1 MIDASACDGRG
12 FFFAAHEPRQRGI
25 MSDSDIHARKLRPQ
39 SLMVHAGTTR
49 SAAEE
54 TAEGIFMT
62 SGYVYK
68 TAEEAES
75 AFVIEGSRYVYSR
88 FRNPTIAMFEERLAA
103 FEGAPRCFGT
113 ATGMAAV
120 FAALMADIKVGDRV
134 VAPHAMFGSCTH
146 IIKNIL
152 PSYGVTYTMV
162 EGTDLGEWEAAL
174 STPAKY
180 VFLESPA
187 NPTLDI
193 IDIAAVAEL
202 AHKAGAKL
210 IVDNVFATPIFQKPF
225 TLGADIVVYS
235 ATKHIDGQG
244 RALGGAILCGND
256 FAAKLHPFLRHTGPT
271 MSPFNAWL
279 LLKGLETLA
288 LRVKAQAE
296 SAARIA
302 HFLESHPAIEQL
314 RYPGL
319 ESHPQHALAKRQMSG
334 FGNLLCF
341 DVKGGKPAAFAALNR
356 LQLILLSNNLGD
368 SKSLITHPATTTH
381 AKVPE
386 EDKLRVGIRPGTIRL
401 SAGLEDVEDLIDDL
415 RTALG

>member
-1 MIDASACDGRG
+1 MVMIDPKNRRTDL
-12 FFFAAHEPRQRGI
+12 
-25 MSDSDIHARKLRPQ
+25 KPQ
-39 SLMVHAGTTR
+39 SIMVHAGTTR
-49 SAAEE
+49 SQAAE
-54 TAEGIFMT
+54 TAEAITMT
-62 SGYVYK
+62 SGFVYK
-68 TAEEAES
+68 TAEEAEN
-75 AFVIEGSRYVYSR
+75 AFVVEGSRYVYSR
-88 FRNPTIAMFEERLAA
+88 FRNPTVAMFEERLAA
-103 FEGAPRCFGT
+103 FEGAPRCFGL

-120 FAALMADIKVGDRV
+120 FAALAADIKVGDRI

-152 PSYGVTYTMV
+152 PNYGVTYTMV
-162 EGTDLGEWEAAL
+162 EGTDLNDWKAAL

-202 AHKAGAKL
+202 AHAAGAKL
-210 IVDNVFATPIFQKPF
+210 IVDNVFATPVFQKPF
-225 TLGADIVVYS
+225 QLGADIVVYS

-244 RALGGAILCGND
+244 RALGGAILCD
-256 FAAKLHPFLRHTGPT
+256 DEFAAKLHPFLRHTGPT

-279 LLKGLETLA
+279 LLKGLETLS
-288 LRVKAQAE
+288 LRVKAQSE
-296 SAARIA
+296 SALKIA
-302 HFLESHPAIEQL
+302 AFLEAQDKIEGL

-319 ESHPQHALAKRQMSG
+319 PSHPQHELAKRQMTG
-334 FGNLLCF
+334 FGNLIAF

-356 LQLILLSNNLGD
+356 LDLILISNNLGD

-386 EDKLRVGIRPGTIRL
+386 EDKLRVGIRAGTIRL
-401 SAGLEDVEDLIDDL
+401 SVGLEDTDDLIDDL
-415 RTALG
+415 KAALAG

>member
-1 MIDASACDGRG
+1 MNMVDFGSRRPGL
-12 FFFAAHEPRQRGI
+12 
-25 MSDSDIHARKLRPQ
+25 KPQ

-49 SAAEE
+49 SQAEE

-68 TAEEAES
+68 TAEEAEN
-75 AFVIEGSRYVYSR
+75 AFVVEGSRYVYSR

-103 FEGAPRCFGT
+103 YEGAPRCFGV

-120 FAALMADIKVGDRV
+120 FAALAADIKVGDRI

-152 PSYGVTYTMV
+152 PAYGVTHTMV
-162 EGTDLGEWEAAL
+162 EGTDLNEWKAAL
-174 STPAKY
+174 ATPAKY

-202 AHKAGAKL
+202 AHAAGAKL

-225 TLGADIVVYS
+225 KLGADIVVYS

-244 RALGGAILCGND
+244 RALGGAILCD
-256 FAAKLHPFLRHTGPT
+256 DAFAAKLHPFLRHTGPT

-279 LLKGLETLA
+279 LLKGLETLD
-288 LRVKAQAE
+288 LRVKAQ
-296 SAARIA
+296 SASAQKIA
-302 HFLESHPAIEQL
+302 AFLEAHPKIEGL

-319 ESHPQHALAKRQMSG
+319 PSHPQHELAAKQMTG
-334 FGNLLCF
+334 FGNLIAF
-341 DVKGGKPAAFAALNR
+341 DIKGGKTAAFAALNR
-356 LQLILLSNNLGD
+356 LELILISNNLGD
-368 SKSLITHPATTTH
+368 SKSLITHPGTTTH

-386 EDKLRVGIRPGTIRL
+386 EDKLRVGIRAGTIRL
-401 SAGLEDVEDLIDDL
+401 SVGLEDTDDLIDDL
-415 RTALG
+415 TAALS

>member
-1 MIDASACDGRG
+1 MID
-12 FFFAAHEPRQRGI
+12 
-25 MSDSDIHARKLRPQ
+25 HANRRPGLKPQ
-39 SLMVHAGTTR
+39 SQLVHAGTTR
-49 SAAEE
+49 SLAEE
-54 TAEGIFMT
+54 TAEAITMT
-62 SGYVYK
+62 SGFVYQ

-75 AFVIEGSRYVYSR
+75 AFVNEGSRYVYSR

-103 FEGAPRCFGT
+103 FEGAPRCFGL
-113 ATGMAAV
+113 ATGMSAV
-120 FAALMADIKVGDRV
+120 FAALAADIKVGDRI

-152 PSYGVTYTMV
+152 PNYGVTYTMV
-162 EGTDLGEWEAAL
+162 EGTDLNEWRAAL

-202 AHKAGAKL
+202 THAAGAKL

-225 TLGADIVVYS
+225 KLGADVVVYS

-244 RALGGAILCGND
+244 RALGGAILCD
-256 FAAKLHPFLRHTGPT
+256 DEFAAKLHPFLRHTGPT

-279 LLKGLETLA
+279 LLKGLETLS
-288 LRVKAQAE
+288 LRVKAQSD
-296 SAARIA
+296 SALKIA
-302 HFLESHPAIEQL
+302 AFLEAQDKIEAL

-319 ESHPQHALAKRQMSG
+319 PSHPQHELAKRQMTG
-334 FGNLLCF
+334 FGNLISF
-341 DVKGGKPAAFAALNR
+341 DIKGGKAAAFAALNK
-356 LQLILLSNNLGD
+356 LGLILISNNLGD
-368 SKSLITHPATTTH
+368 SKSLITHPGTTTH

-386 EDKLRVGIRPGTIRL
+386 EDKLRVGIRAGTIRL
-401 SAGLEDVEDLIDDL
+401 SVGLEDTDDLIDDL
-415 RTALG
+415 KAALA

>member
-1 MIDASACDGRG
+1 MVDFGSRRPGL
-12 FFFAAHEPRQRGI
+12 
-25 MSDSDIHARKLRPQ
+25 KPQ

-49 SAAEE
+49 SQAEE

-68 TAEEAES
+68 TAEEAEN
-75 AFVIEGSRYVYSR
+75 AFVVEGSRYVYSR
-88 FRNPTIAMFEERLAA
+88 FRNPTVAMFEERLAA
-103 FEGAPRCFGT
+103 YEGAPRCFGL
-113 ATGMAAV
+113 ASGMAAV
-120 FAALMADIKVGDRV
+120 FAALVADIKVGDRV
-134 VAPHAMFGSCTH
+134 VAPHALFGSCSH

-152 PSYGVTYTMV
+152 PNYGVANTMV
-162 EGTDLGEWEAAL
+162 EGTDLNEWKAAL
-174 STPAKY
+174 ATPAKY

-202 AHKAGAKL
+202 AHKAGAKV
-210 IVDNVFATPIFQKPF
+210 IVDNVFATPVFQKPF

-244 RALGGAILCGND
+244 RALGGAILCD
-256 FAAKLHPFLRHTGPT
+256 DEFAAKLHPFLRHTGPT

-279 LLKGLETLA
+279 LLKGLETLD
-288 LRVKAQAE
+288 LRVKAQ
-296 SAARIA
+296 SASAQKIA
-302 HFLESHPAIEQL
+302 AFLEAHPKIEGL

-319 ESHPQHALAKRQMSG
+319 PSHPQHELAAKQMTG
-334 FGNLLCF
+334 FGNLIAF
-341 DVKGGKPAAFAALNR
+341 DIKGGKQAAFAALNR
-356 LQLILLSNNLGD
+356 LELILISNNLGD

-386 EDKLRVGIRPGTIRL
+386 EDKLRVGIRAGTIRL
-401 SAGLEDVEDLIDDL
+401 SVGLEDTDDLIDDL
-415 RTALG
+415 TAALS

>member
-1 MIDASACDGRG
+1 MVMIDPANRRPG
-12 FFFAAHEPRQRGI
+12 
-25 MSDSDIHARKLRPQ
+25 LRPR

-49 SAAEE
+49 SQAEE

-68 TAEEAES
+68 TAEEAEN
-75 AFVIEGSRYVYSR
+75 AFVVEGSRYVYSR

-103 FEGAPRCFGT
+103 YEGAPRCFGL
-113 ATGMAAV
+113 ATGMSAV
-120 FAALMADIKVGDRV
+120 FAALVADIKVGDRV
-134 VAPHAMFGSCTH
+134 VAPHALFGSCTH

-152 PSYGVTYTMV
+152 PNYGVTNTMV
-162 EGTDLGEWEAAL
+162 EGTSLDEWKAAL

-193 IDIAAVAEL
+193 VDIAAVAEL
-202 AHKAGAKL
+202 AHAAGAKL
-210 IVDNVFATPIFQKPF
+210 IVDNVFATPVFQKPF
-225 TLGADIVVYS
+225 QLGADIVVYS

-244 RALGGAILCGND
+244 RALGGAILCD
-256 FAAKLHPFLRHTGPT
+256 DEFAAKLHPFLRHTGPT

-279 LLKGLETLA
+279 LLKGLETLD
-288 LRVKAQAE
+288 LRVKAQSA

-302 HFLESHPAIEQL
+302 AFLEGHEKIEAL

-319 ESHPQHALAKRQMSG
+319 PSHPQHELAARQMSG
-334 FGNLLCF
+334 FGNLIAF
-341 DVKGGKPAAFAALNR
+341 DVKGGKAAAFAALNR
-356 LQLILLSNNLGD
+356 LGLILLSNNLGD

-386 EDKLRVGIRPGTIRL
+386 ADKLRVGIRPGTIRL
-401 SAGLEDVEDLIDDL
+401 SVGLEDADDLIDDL
-415 RTALG
+415 KAALNG

>member
-1 MIDASACDGRG
+1 MIDPKNRRTDL
-12 FFFAAHEPRQRGI
+12 
-25 MSDSDIHARKLRPQ
+25 KPQ
-39 SLMVHAGTTR
+39 SIMVHAGTTR
-49 SAAEE
+49 SQAAE
-54 TAEGIFMT
+54 TAEAITMT
-62 SGYVYK
+62 SGFVYK
-68 TAEEAES
+68 TAEEAEN
-75 AFVIEGSRYVYSR
+75 AFVVEGSRYVYSR
-88 FRNPTIAMFEERLAA
+88 FRNPTVAMFEERLAA
-103 FEGAPRCFGT
+103 FEGAPRCFGL

-120 FAALMADIKVGDRV
+120 FAALAADIKVGDRI

-152 PSYGVTYTMV
+152 PNYGVTYTMV
-162 EGTDLGEWEAAL
+162 EGTDLNDWKAAL

-202 AHKAGAKL
+202 AHAAGAKL

-225 TLGADIVVYS
+225 QLGADIVVYS

-244 RALGGAILCGND
+244 RALGGAILCD
-256 FAAKLHPFLRHTGPT
+256 DEFAAKLHPFLRHTGPT

-279 LLKGLETLA
+279 LLKGLETLS
-288 LRVKAQAE
+288 LRVKAQSE
-296 SAARIA
+296 SALKIA
-302 HFLESHPAIEQL
+302 AFLEAQDKIEGL

-319 ESHPQHALAKRQMSG
+319 PSHPQHELAKRQMTG
-334 FGNLLCF
+334 FGNLIAF

-356 LQLILLSNNLGD
+356 LGLILISNNLGD

-386 EDKLRVGIRPGTIRL
+386 EDKLRVGIRAGTIRL
-401 SAGLEDVEDLIDDL
+401 SVGLEDTDDLIDDL
-415 RTALG
+415 KAALAG

>member
-1 MIDASACDGRG
+1 MIDPKNRRTGL
-12 FFFAAHEPRQRGI
+12 
-25 MSDSDIHARKLRPQ
+25 KPQ
-39 SLMVHAGTTR
+39 SIMVHAGTTR
-49 SAAEE
+49 SQAEE
-54 TAEGIFMT
+54 TAEAITMT
-62 SGYVYK
+62 SGFVYQ

-75 AFVIEGSRYVYSR
+75 AFVNEGSRYVYSR

-103 FEGAPRCFGT
+103 FEGAPRCFGL

-120 FAALMADIKVGDRV
+120 FASLAADIKAGDRV
-134 VAPHAMFGSCTH
+134 VAPHALFGSCTH

-152 PSYGVTYTMV
+152 PNYGVTYTMV
-162 EGTDLGEWEAAL
+162 EGTSLDEWRAAL

-193 IDIAAVAEL
+193 VDIAAVAGL

-225 TLGADIVVYS
+225 KLGADIVVYS

-244 RALGGAILCGND
+244 RALGGAILCD
-256 FAAKLHPFLRHTGPT
+256 DEFAAKLHPFLRHTGPT

-279 LLKGLETLA
+279 LLKGLETLS
-288 LRVKAQAE
+288 LRVKAQSD
-296 SAARIA
+296 SALKIA
-302 HFLESHPAIEQL
+302 AFLEAQDKIEGL

-319 ESHPQHALAKRQMSG
+319 PSHPQHELAKRQMTG
-334 FGNLLCF
+334 FGNLIAF
-341 DVKGGKPAAFAALNR
+341 DIKGGKPAAFAALNR
-356 LQLILLSNNLGD
+356 LGLILISNNLGD

-386 EDKLRVGIRPGTIRL
+386 EDKLRVGIRAGTIRL
-401 SAGLEDVEDLIDDL
+401 SVGLEDTDDLIDDL
-415 RTALG
+415 KAALAG

>member
-1 MIDASACDGRG
+1 MNMVDFGSRRPGL
-12 FFFAAHEPRQRGI
+12 
-25 MSDSDIHARKLRPQ
+25 KPQ

-49 SAAEE
+49 SPADE

-68 TAEEAES
+68 TAEEAEN
-75 AFVIEGSRYVYSR
+75 AFVVEGSRYVYSR
-88 FRNPTIAMFEERLAA
+88 FRNPTVAMFEERLAA
-103 FEGAPRCFGT
+103 YEGAPRCFGL

-120 FAALMADIKVGDRV
+120 FAALAADIKVGDRV
-134 VAPHAMFGSCTH
+134 VAPHAMFGSCSH

-152 PSYGVTYTMV
+152 PNYGVTYTMV
-162 EGTDLGEWEAAL
+162 EGTDLNEWKAAL
-174 STPAKY
+174 ATPAKY

-202 AHKAGAKL
+202 AHAAGAKL

-225 TLGADIVVYS
+225 KLGADIVVYS

-244 RALGGAILCGND
+244 RALGGAILCD
-256 FAAKLHPFLRHTGPT
+256 DEFAAKLHPFLRHTGPT

-279 LLKGLETLA
+279 LLKGLETLD
-288 LRVKAQAE
+288 LRVKAQ
-296 SAARIA
+296 SASAQKVA
-302 HFLESHPAIEQL
+302 AFLEAHPKIEGL

-319 ESHPQHALAKRQMSG
+319 PSHPQHELAAKQMTG
-334 FGNLLCF
+334 FGNLIAF
-341 DVKGGKPAAFAALNR
+341 DIKGGKQAAFAALNR
-356 LQLILLSNNLGD
+356 LELILISNNLGD
-368 SKSLITHPATTTH
+368 SKSLITHPGTTTH

-386 EDKLRVGIRPGTIRL
+386 EDKLRVGIRAGTIRL
-401 SAGLEDVEDLIDDL
+401 SVGLEDTDDLIDDL
-415 RTALG
+415 KAALA

>member
-1 MIDASACDGRG
+1 MIDPANRRPG
-12 FFFAAHEPRQRGI
+12 
-25 MSDSDIHARKLRPQ
+25 LRPR

-49 SAAEE
+49 SQAEE

-68 TAEEAES
+68 TAEEAEN
-75 AFVIEGSRYVYSR
+75 AFVVEGSRYVYSR

-103 FEGAPRCFGT
+103 YEGAPRCFGL
-113 ATGMAAV
+113 ATGMSAV
-120 FAALMADIKVGDRV
+120 FAALVADIKVGDRV
-134 VAPHAMFGSCTH
+134 VAPHALFGSCTH

-152 PSYGVTYTMV
+152 PNYGVTNTMV
-162 EGTDLGEWEAAL
+162 EGTSLDEWKAAL

-193 IDIAAVAEL
+193 VDIAAVAEL
-202 AHKAGAKL
+202 AHAAGAKL
-210 IVDNVFATPIFQKPF
+210 IVDNVFATPVFQKPF
-225 TLGADIVVYS
+225 QLGADIVVYS

-244 RALGGAILCGND
+244 RALGGAILCD
-256 FAAKLHPFLRHTGPT
+256 DEFAAKLHPFLRHTGPT

-279 LLKGLETLA
+279 LLKGLETLD
-288 LRVKAQAE
+288 LRVKAQSA

-302 HFLESHPAIEQL
+302 AFLEGHEKIEAL

-319 ESHPQHALAKRQMSG
+319 PSHPQHELAARQMSG
-334 FGNLLCF
+334 FGNLIAF
-341 DVKGGKPAAFAALNR
+341 DVKGGKAAAFAALNR
-356 LQLILLSNNLGD
+356 LGLILLSNNLGD

-386 EDKLRVGIRPGTIRL
+386 ADKLRVGIRPGTIRL
-401 SAGLEDVEDLIDDL
+401 SVGLEDADDLIDDL
-415 RTALG
+415 KAALNG

>member
-1 MIDASACDGRG
+1 MIDAGNRRPG
-12 FFFAAHEPRQRGI
+12 L
-25 MSDSDIHARKLRPQ
+25 KPQ

-49 SAAEE
+49 SQAEE

-68 TAEEAES
+68 TAEEAEN
-75 AFVIEGSRYVYSR
+75 AFVVEGSRYVYSR

-103 FEGAPRCFGT
+103 YEGAPRCFAL

-120 FAALMADIKVGDRV
+120 FASLAADIKVGDRI

-162 EGTDLGEWEAAL
+162 EGTDLNEWKAAL
-174 STPAKY
+174 ATPAKY

-202 AHKAGAKL
+202 AHRAGAKL
-210 IVDNVFATPIFQKPF
+210 IVDNVFATPVFQKPF
-225 TLGADIVVYS
+225 KLGADIVVYS

-244 RALGGAILCGND
+244 RALGGAILCD
-256 FAAKLHPFLRHTGPT
+256 DEFAAKLHPFLRHTGPT

-279 LLKGLETLA
+279 LLKGLETLE
-288 LRVKAQAE
+288 LRIKAQSA

-302 HFLESHPAIEQL
+302 AFLEGHEKIEAL

-319 ESHPQHALAKRQMSG
+319 PSHPQHELAVRQMTG
-334 FGNLLCF
+334 FGNLIAF
-341 DVKGGKPAAFAALNR
+341 DIKGGKQAAFAALNR
-356 LQLILLSNNLGD
+356 LGLILISNNLGD

-386 EDKLRVGIRPGTIRL
+386 EDKLRVGIRAGTIRL
-401 SAGLEDVEDLIDDL
+401 SVGLEDTDDLIDDL
-415 RTALG
+415 KAALTE

>member
-1 MIDASACDGRG
+1 MVMIDPANRRPGL
-12 FFFAAHEPRQRGI
+12 
-25 MSDSDIHARKLRPQ
+25 KPQ
-39 SLMVHAGTTR
+39 SQLVHAGTTR
-49 SAAEE
+49 SHAEE
-54 TAEGIFMT
+54 TAEAITMT
-62 SGYVYK
+62 SGYVYQ

-75 AFVIEGSRYVYSR
+75 AFVVEGSRYVYSR

-103 FEGAPRCFGT
+103 FEGAPRCFGL
-113 ATGMAAV
+113 ATGMSAV
-120 FAALMADIKVGDRV
+120 FAALAADIKVGDRI

-152 PSYGVTYTMV
+152 PAYGVTYTMV
-162 EGTDLGEWEAAL
+162 EGTDLNEWKAAL

-193 IDIAAVAEL
+193 IDIPAVAEL
-202 AHKAGAKL
+202 AHAAGAKL

-225 TLGADIVVYS
+225 KLGADVVVYS

-244 RALGGAILCGND
+244 RALGGAILCD
-256 FAAKLHPFLRHTGPT
+256 DEFAAKLHPFLRHTGPT

-279 LLKGLETLA
+279 LLKGLETLS
-288 LRVKAQAE
+288 LRVKAQSD
-296 SAARIA
+296 SALKIA
-302 HFLESHPAIEQL
+302 AFLEAQDKIEGL

-319 ESHPQHALAKRQMSG
+319 PSHPQHELAKRQMTG
-334 FGNLLCF
+334 FGNLIAF
-341 DVKGGKPAAFAALNR
+341 DIKGGKPAAFAALNR
-356 LQLILLSNNLGD
+356 LGLILISNNLGD

-386 EDKLRVGIRPGTIRL
+386 EDKLRVGIRAGTIRL
-401 SAGLEDVEDLIDDL
+401 SVGLEDTDDLIDDL
-415 RTALG
+415 KAALA

>member
-1 MIDASACDGRG
+1 MVDFGSRRPGL
-12 FFFAAHEPRQRGI
+12 
-25 MSDSDIHARKLRPQ
+25 KPQ

-49 SAAEE
+49 SAADE
-54 TAEGIFMT
+54 TSEAIFMN

-75 AFVIEGSRYVYSR
+75 AFVVEGSRYVYTR

-103 FEGAPRCFGT
+103 FEGAERCFAT
-113 ATGMAAV
+113 TTGMAAV
-120 FAALMADIKVGDRV
+120 FAALAADLKVGDRI
-134 VAPHAMFGSCTH
+134 VAPHAMFGSCLH

-152 PSYGVTYTMV
+152 PNYGATFTMV
-162 EGTDLGEWEAAL
+162 EGTDLNEWQAAL
-174 STPAKY
+174 STPAKF

-210 IVDNVFATPIFQKPF
+210 IVDNVFATPIFQKPLQ
-225 TLGADIVVYS
+225 LGADIIVYS

-244 RALGGAILCGND
+244 RALGGAILCD
-256 FAAKLHPFLRHTGPT
+256 EAFAAQLHPFLRHTGPT
-271 MSPFNAWL
+271 ISPFNAWL
-279 LLKGLETLA
+279 LLKGLETLD
-288 LRVKAQAE
+288 LRVKAQSA
-296 SAARIA
+296 SAAKIA
-302 HFLESHPAIEQL
+302 AFLEGHAKIEAL

-319 ESHPQHALAKRQMSG
+319 PSHPQHELAARQMTG
-334 FGNLLCF
+334 FGNLIAF
-341 DVKGGKPAAFAALNR
+341 DIKGGKQAAFPVLNR
-356 LQLILLSNNLGD
+356 LALILISNNLGD

-386 EDKLRVGIRPGTIRL
+386 ADKLRVGIRAGTIRL
-401 SAGLEDVEDLIDDL
+401 SVGLEDVDDLIDDL
-415 RTALG
+415 KAALSG